1 MNSQKMA
8 QEYMLYIRNSG
19 DAKASMSSVE
29 HSSFIHA
36 CEVYI
41 GQLKSA
47 GKLIAAQPL
56 LRKGT
61 IITKIEDSWNLI
73 SIGPDSEI
81 QVGYY
86 HIISDSDDE
95 AVEIARMN
103 PEFDFVPSA
112 SVEIRP
118 VKTIEEETNYVYPK

>member
-1 MNSQKMA
+1 
-8 QEYMLYIRNSG
+8 MLYIRNSG
-19 DAKASMSSVE
+19 DAKASLSNVE

-36 CEVYI
+36 CEIYV

-61 IITKIEDSWNLI
+61 IITKIENTWKQI
-73 SIGPDSEI
+73 SIDQGNEI

-86 HIISDSDDE
+86 HIIAESDDE
-95 AVEIARMN
+95 ALEIARMN

-118 VKTIEEETNYVYPK
+118 VKTKEEETNFVYPK